1 MHSLNNLQECSMN
14 RKTFA
19 RSAIAAAVVAVTLG
33 GVAHYENPQWGMA
46 HAAIAPEQNTNPP
59 QAVATTVPG
68 LATATDFSGIVERY
82 GPAVVN
88 ISVVGKAERTP
99 TAAQEQGQGED
110 DSDPFSQL
118 FPDFGQR
125 RFRPGPAPLVRGL
138 GSGFIISPDGLI
150 LTNAHVVAGA
160 QEVTVKLTDRREF
173 KAKVLGFDKQSD
185 VAVIRI
191 PANNLPTVRL
201 GDPSRI
207 KVGEPVL
214 AIGSPYGFENTATA
228 GIVSA
233 TSRSLPDETYV
244 PFIQT
249 DVAVNPGNSGGPLFN
264 LKGEVIGINSQIYSR
279 TGGYQGLSFSIPID
293 VATRVQQQ
301 LVAHGKVTRGR
312 LGVSVQD
319 VTQALAN
326 SFGLKTVAGALVGS
340 VETGSPADK
349 AGLKTGDVIVGVNGK
364 KVDRSSDLPAQIA
377 TMAPGTSTKLDVI
390 RGGAS
395 QSLSVTLGE
404 SKDAQ
409 VARNDQ
415 GSGEQGRLGLAVR
428 PLAKDEQNQIGTSGG
443 LLVENATGAAA
454 RSGIQPGDI
463 LLAINGTPIT
473 SVDQLRKM
481 ADKAGKN
488 IALLVQRE
496 NAKIFVPIDLG

>member
-1 MHSLNNLQECSMN
+1 MN
-14 RKTFA
+14 RKNLV
-19 RSAIAAAVVAVTLG
+19 RSAIATAVVVLTLG
-33 GVAHYENPQWGMA
+33 GVAHYENPQWGLA
-46 HAAIAPEQNTNPP
+46 HAAVAPEQNTNPP

-88 ISVVGKAERTP
+88 ISVVSKAERTP
-99 TAAQEQGQGED
+99 TAGREQGEGD
-110 DSDPFSQL
+110 DESDPFSQL

-185 VAVIRI
+185 IAVIRI
-191 PANNLPTVRL
+191 PATNLPTVRI
-201 GDPSRI
+201 GDPAKV

-264 LKGEVIGINSQIYSR
+264 LRGEVIGINSQIYSR

-301 LVAHGKVTRGR
+301 LVAHGKVSRGR

-349 AGLKTGDVIVGVNGK
+349 AGLKTGDVIVGINGK
-364 KVDRSSDLPAQIA
+364 KVDRSSDLPAQVA
-377 TMAPGTSTKLDVI
+377 TMPPGTSTKLDVI

-404 SKDAQ
+404 SKEAQ

-415 GSGEQGRLGLAVR
+415 GGADEGRLGLAVR
-428 PLAKDEQNQIGTSGG
+428 PLAREEQKQIGTNGG
-443 LLVENATGAAA
+443 LLVENASGAAA

-473 SVDQLRKM
+473 SVDQLRTM
-481 ADKAGKN
+481 AQKAGKN

-496 NAKIFVPIDLG
+496 SAKIFVPIDLG